1 MARRRKHRPER
12 RQADRRL
19 TRVGLFSVAM
29 VSFIVALLTAGMI
42 FLAGL
47 LLWRHGVGTGFVE
60 EAEELVGQFT
70 AEGTF
75 VLDGPTLFAGWAVL
89 SAMWAVVMTVVG
101 VTLGVIVNVA
111 CFLTGG
117 IRMRFRW
124 KVPAQQQARQRRRHR
139 REPRRPGGPVVPAE
153 VDGQQRLDFDGAL
166 PEVVAG
172 PAETDLIESDHPDP
186 DRGEPL
192 GEPARA
198 A

>member
-1 MARRRKHRPER
+1 MARRRKDRPER

-42 FLAGL
+42 FLSGL
-47 LLWRHGVGTGFVE
+47 LLWRYGVGTGVVE
-60 EAEELVGQFT
+60 EAEEFVGQFT

-75 VLDGPTLFAGWAVL
+75 VLDGPTLFAGWAAV
-89 SAMWAVVMTVVG
+89 SATWAVVMTLLGVV
-101 VTLGVIVNVA
+101 LGVIVNVA

-124 KVPAQQQARQRRRHR
+124 KVPARQQTQQRRRTR
-139 REPRRPGGPVVPAE
+139 RRRDEPVVPAE
-153 VDGQQRLDFDGAL
+153 VEGQQQLDFDGAL

-172 PAETDLIESDHPDP
+172 PAETDLTESDPDP
-186 DRGEPL
+186 DRSDSL